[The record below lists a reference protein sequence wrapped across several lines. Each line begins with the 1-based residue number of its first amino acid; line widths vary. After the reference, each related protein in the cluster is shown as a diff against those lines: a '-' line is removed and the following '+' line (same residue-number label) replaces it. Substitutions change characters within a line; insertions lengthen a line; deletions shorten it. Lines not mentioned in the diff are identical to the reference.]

1 MYNKVNNTDK
11 SIDNFEDIFPNSKE
25 IFIKDNK
32 NNSYFKFDLETCSSK
47 IKIDNNVVEKVYEY
61 DEELDLSPLTQLKNE
76 IKLFI
81 EDFKTLNI
89 DKVENITK
97 TWCR

>member
-1 MYNKVNNTDK
+1 M
-11 SIDNFEDIFPNSKE
+11 
-25 IFIKDNK
+25 FI
-32 NNSYFKFDLETCSSK
+32 K